1 MPPRIAISC
10 DHGGF
15 ELKDTLVRF
24 LASKSTQLLDLGVH
38 SNDPVDYPEKA
49 HAVAEAV
56 LSQQADLG
64 IVVCSTGIGVSI
76 AANKHRGIRAALC
89 TDPLMARMSREHND
103 ANVLCLGGHIIGP
116 WLAMEIVD
124 AFLNGCFEG
133 GRHARRIAKIEIQ

>member
-24 LASKSTQLLDLGVH
+24 LASKSVELLDLGVH
-38 SNDPVDYPEKA
+38 SNDSVDYPQKA

-56 LSQQADLG
+56 LSKQADLG
-64 IVVCSTGIGVSI
+64 IVLCGTGIGVSI
-76 AANKHRGIRAALC
+76 TANKHKGIRAALC
-89 TDPLMARMSREHND
+89 TDPFMARMSREHND
-103 ANVLCLGGHIIGP
+103 ANVLCLGGRVIGP
-116 WLAMEIVD
+116 SLAMEIVD
-124 AFLNGCFEG
+124 VFLNGRFEG